1 MRKVLLISL
10 LLVLALV
17 GGSSVCA
24 DDGFYVVAGQ
34 KAKYAPVP
42 KTGQTQKYYTGDDGD
57 LEKGMAWPSPRFTD
71 NGNGTVT
78 DKLTGLMWLK
88 NANCIGSHYPGFDN
102 DDTPGDGEVT
112 WVHAL
117 DFVAG
122 MNNGTYPLCRAGYSD
137 WRLPNIRELNSLID
151 YGRVPTFPSD
161 TPFTEVTYGT
171 YWSSTTQPSFSMSLA
186 YVINFGDAS
195 LYNNFK
201 TSCHYVWPVRGDK

>member
-1 MRKVLLISL
+1 MRRVLLISL

-17 GGSSVCA
+17 TFRTVYA
-24 DDGFYVVAGQ
+24 EDGFYVVAGQ

-42 KTGQTQKYYTGDDGD
+42 KTNQTQKYYTGDDGD

-112 WVHAL
+112 WVHAF

-122 MNNGTYPLCRAGYSD
+122 MNNGTYPLCQAGCS
-137 WRLPNIRELNSLID
+137 
-151 YGRVPTFPSD
+151 YGLAPPQHQR
-161 TPFTEVTYGT
+161 
-171 YWSSTTQPSFSMSLA
+171 TQ
-186 YVINFGDAS
+186 
-195 LYNNFK
+195 
-201 TSCHYVWPVRGDK
+201 